1 MTIILGFLMIYITII
16 SGSMFIS
23 SILNKKIETTIAINI
38 GIIILALY
46 LFGAFNL
53 LLQGLYIIVAINIIL
68 GIIAIII
75 KKKKILDLVFTPGFT
90 FFSIMYFILMITNF
104 NKALTHWDQFSYR
117 SLNVK
122 MMFYNN
128 SMMAEYARIYQPA
141 TTLIE
146 YFFMKMIGVYI
157 QGIEAF
163 AMQIFG
169 IALLLPMY
177 ENVKENKLAK
187 IVIGLTILF
196 LPAVFTNLV
205 FYQSS
210 YPDATLG
217 LLLGYILYTYF
228 TENNIKYKT
237 IAIAIAT
244 AVLVLT
250 KPSGIAITLIMIAI
264 LIIYEIL
271 KNKYYKK
278 ENIKKII
285 SNENIKVIA
294 VIIISAILIFIS
306 WKIVLKVYTK
316 SSVRTDQSRVGE
328 SSINYIE
335 NSLLTTIFGKYEDN
349 NDAANSNGS
358 LIPTIYKVKG
368 FTFPVQM
375 SLAITSIVISI
386 GYIWYYYKTKN
397 SNLKYQ
403 TIVVI
408 IGLILYVGFLQL
420 SYLLKFVTFEMLGH
434 NGIDRYFPTYL
445 LGMLYLLIAIV
456 IRNLSKKEYIAKDY
470 IIIMA
475 IMLLIT
481 PIQSVCEATITSG
494 IYNINSQEQVNYA
507 KNRADAI
514 DKYVEDNSKIITIS
528 QKKEEESYNIM
539 LRYYLYPNHQVN
551 ILSNLEIEKEE
562 TLKNIINSKEYQ
574 YIYVFWKD
582 ENLEG
587 MFENI
592 FNNDYELKDETLYKI
607 EYIDEHNIRLIEQIY
622 IDENTY

>member
-1 MTIILGFLMIYITII
+1 MIYITIVF
-16 SGSMFIS
+16 GSIFLS

-46 LFGAFNL
+46 LFGALNL
-53 LLQGLYIIVAINIIL
+53 LQQGLYIIIAINIIL

-75 KKKKILDLVFTPGFT
+75 KKKKILELILTPGFT
-90 FFSIMYFILMITNF
+90 FFSIMYFILMVTNF
-104 NKALTHWDQFSYR
+104 NKALIHWDQFSYR
-117 SLNVK
+117 SLNTK

-128 SMMAEYARIYQPA
+128 SMMAEYARIYPPV
-141 TTLIE
+141 TTLLE
-146 YFFMKMIGVYI
+146 YFFLRPIGIYI

-217 LLLGYILYTYF
+217 LLLGYILYLYF
-228 TENNIKYKT
+228 TESNIKYKT
-237 IAIAIAT
+237 IAISIAT

-285 SNENIKVIA
+285 SNENIKIIA

-306 WKIVLKVYTK
+306 WKIILKVYNIN
-316 SSVRTDQSRVGE
+316 SGRAYQSRVGE
-328 SSINYIE
+328 SSINYIG
-335 NSLLTTIFGKYEDN
+335 NSVLTTIFGKYEDN

-358 LIPTIYKVKG
+358 FIPTIYKVKG

-386 GYIWYYYKTKN
+386 GYICYYYKTN
-397 SNLKYQ
+397 NINLKYQ

-408 IGLILYVGFLQL
+408 IGLILYMAFLQL

-456 IRNLSKKEYIAKDY
+456 IKNLSKKEYIAKDY

-562 TLKNIINSKEYQ
+562 LLKDSINSKEYQ

-587 MFENI
+587 MFKNI

>member
-1 MTIILGFLMIYITII
+1 MTIILGFLMIYITIVC
-16 SGSMFIS
+16 GSVFLS

-46 LFGAFNL
+46 LFGALNL
-53 LLQGLYIIVAINIIL
+53 LQQGLYIIVAINIIL
-68 GIIAIII
+68 GIISIII
-75 KKKKILDLVFTPGFT
+75 KKKKILEFILTPGFA

-122 MMFYNN
+122 MMFYND

-157 QGIEAF
+157 QGIETF

-169 IALLLPMY
+169 IALLLPIY
-177 ENVKENKLAK
+177 ENAKENKLAK

-228 TENNIKYKT
+228 TENNFKYKI
-237 IAIAIAT
+237 IALAIEV

-250 KPSGIAITLIMIAI
+250 KPSGIAIALIIIAM

-271 KNKYYKK
+271 RNKYYKK

-285 SNENIKVIA
+285 NNKNIK
-294 VIIISAILIFIS
+294 IIVTMLISAILIFVS
-306 WKIVLKVYTK
+306 WKIVLKVYNIT
-316 SSVRTDQSRVGE
+316 SGGRDQSRVGE
-328 SSINYIE
+328 SSINYIG
-335 NSLLTTIFGKYEDN
+335 NSLLTTILGKYEDN

-358 LIPTIYKVKG
+358 FIEAIYKVKG

-375 SLAITSIVISI
+375 SLAITSMVIII
-386 GYIWYYYKTKN
+386 GYIWYYYKTKD
-397 SNLKYQ
+397 SNIKYQ
-403 TIVVI
+403 TIVLI
-408 IGLILYVGFLQL
+408 IGLILYMAFLQL

-445 LGMLYLLIAIV
+445 LGMLYLLIATI
-456 IRNLSKKEYIAKDY
+456 IKNLSKKEYIAKDY
-470 IIIMA
+470 VIIM
-475 IMLLIT
+475 IVMLLIT

-494 IYNINSQEQVNYA
+494 IYNINSQELVNYA
-507 KNRADAI
+507 KNRADVI
-514 DKYVEDNSKIITIS
+514 DEYVEDNSKIITIS
-528 QKKEEESYNIM
+528 QKDEEELYNIM
-539 LRYYLYPNHQVN
+539 LKYYLYPNHQVN
-551 ILSNLEIEKEE
+551 VLSNLEIEKEE
-562 TLKNIINSKEYQ
+562 SLKNIINSKEYQ

-582 ENLEG
+582 ENLEK
-587 MFENI
+587 MFKNI

-607 EYIDEHNIRLIEQIY
+607 EYIDEDNIRLIEQIY
-622 IDENTY
+622 IDEKTY

>member
-1 MTIILGFLMIYITII
+1 MIYITIVF
-16 SGSMFIS
+16 GSIFLS

-46 LFGAFNL
+46 LFGALNL
-53 LLQGLYIIVAINIIL
+53 LQQGLYIIIAINIIL

-75 KKKKILDLVFTPGFT
+75 KKKKILELILTPGFT
-90 FFSIMYFILMITNF
+90 FFSIMYFILMVTNF
-104 NKALTHWDQFSYR
+104 NKALIHWDQFSYR
-117 SLNVK
+117 SLNTK

-128 SMMAEYARIYQPA
+128 SMMAEYARIYPPA
-141 TTLIE
+141 TTLLE
-146 YFFMKMIGVYI
+146 YFFLRPIGIYI

-177 ENVKENKLAK
+177 ENIKKLKLAN
-187 IVIGLTILF
+187 IVIGLTIIF

-217 LLLGYILYTYF
+217 LLLGYILYLYF
-228 TENNIKYKT
+228 TESNIKYKT

-250 KPSGIAITLIMIAI
+250 KPSGIAIALIIIAI
-264 LIIYEIL
+264 LAIYEIL

-285 SNENIKVIA
+285 SNENIKIIA

-306 WKIVLKVYTK
+306 WKIILKVYNIN
-316 SSVRTDQSRVGE
+316 SGRAYQSRVGE
-328 SSINYIE
+328 SSINYIG
-335 NSLLTTIFGKYEDN
+335 NSVLTTIFGKYEYN
-349 NDAANSNGS
+349 NDAADSNGS
-358 LIPTIYKVKG
+358 FIPTIYKVKG
-368 FTFPVQM
+368 FTFPIQM
-375 SLAITSIVISI
+375 SLAITSIVIII
-386 GYIWYYYKTKN
+386 GYICYYYKTN
-397 SNLKYQ
+397 NRDFKYQ

-408 IGLILYVGFLQL
+408 VGLILYMTFLQL

-456 IRNLSKKEYIAKDY
+456 IKNLSKKEYIAKDY

-562 TLKNIINSKEYQ
+562 LLKDSINSKEYQ

-587 MFENI
+587 MFKNI

>member
-68 GIIAIII
+68 GIIAIIM
-75 KKKKILDLVFTPGFT
+75 KKKKILELILTPGFT
-90 FFSIMYFILMITNF
+90 FFSIMYFILMVTNF
-104 NKALTHWDQFSYR
+104 NKALIHWDQFSYR

-128 SMMAEYARIYQPA
+128 SMIAEYARIYPPA
-141 TTLIE
+141 TTLLE
-146 YFFMKMIGVYI
+146 YFFLRPIGIYI

-169 IALLLPMY
+169 ITLLLPMY
-177 ENVKENKLAK
+177 ENVKKSKLAN
-187 IVIGLTILF
+187 IVIGLTIIF
-196 LPAVFTNLV
+196 LPAVFTSLL

-217 LLLGYILYTYF
+217 LLLGYILYLYF
-228 TENNIKYKT
+228 TESNIKYKT
-237 IAIAIAT
+237 IAISIAT

-250 KPSGIAITLIMIAI
+250 KPSGIAIALIIIAM
-264 LIIYEIL
+264 LAIYEIL

-285 SNENIKVIA
+285 SNKNIKIIV

-306 WKIVLKVYTK
+306 WKIVLKIYTE
-316 SSVRTDQSRVGE
+316 SPIGTDQSRVGE
-328 SSINYIE
+328 SSTKYIG
-335 NSLLTTIFGKYEDN
+335 NSLLTTILGKYEDN
-349 NDAANSNGS
+349 NDAADSNGS
-358 LIPTIYKVKG
+358 FIPAIYNVKG
-368 FTFPVQM
+368 FSFPVQM
-375 SLAITSIVISI
+375 SLAITSIVIII
-386 GYIWYYYKTKN
+386 GYICYYYKTN
-397 SNLKYQ
+397 NRDLKYQ

-408 IGLILYVGFLQL
+408 VGLILYMVFLQL

-445 LGMLYLLIAIV
+445 LGMLYVLIAIV
-456 IRNLSKKEYIAKDY
+456 IKNLSKKEYIAKDY
-470 IIIMA
+470 IIIMV

-481 PIQSVCEATITSG
+481 PIQSVCQATITSG
-494 IYNINSQEQVNYA
+494 IYNINSIEYINNS
-507 KNRADAI
+507 KNIADKI
-514 DKYVEDNSKIITIS
+514 DEYIEDESKIITIS
-528 QKKEEESYNIM
+528 QIQDTRLYNIM
-539 LRYYLYPNHQVN
+539 LKYYLYPNHDAKILEN
-551 ILSNLEIEKEE
+551 ITQESIEKIEE
-562 TLKNIINSKEYQ
+562 TIKSEEYQ
-574 YIYVFWKD
+574 YIYIYSTDTELTNILK
-582 ENLEG
+582 
-587 MFENI
+587 NI
-592 FNNDYELKDETLYKI
+592 FNNLENIKEKTLYKI
-607 EYIDEHNIRLIEQIY
+607 EYINENDIQLIEQVY
-622 IDENTY
+622 IDEKI

>member
-1 MTIILGFLMIYITII
+1 MIYITIVF
-16 SGSMFIS
+16 GSIFLS

-46 LFGAFNL
+46 LFGALNL
-53 LLQGLYIIVAINIIL
+53 LQQGLYIIIAINIIL

-75 KKKKILDLVFTPGFT
+75 KKKKILELILTPGFT
-90 FFSIMYFILMITNF
+90 FFSIMYFILMVTNF
-104 NKALTHWDQFSYR
+104 NKALIHWDQFSYR
-117 SLNVK
+117 SLNTK

-128 SMMAEYARIYQPA
+128 SMMAEYARIYPPA
-141 TTLIE
+141 TTLLE
-146 YFFMKMIGVYI
+146 YFFLRPIGIYI

-228 TENNIKYKT
+228 TENNIKYK
-237 IAIAIAT
+237 IVVVAIAT

-285 SNENIKVIA
+285 SNENIKIIA
-294 VIIISAILIFIS
+294 VIIISAIFIFIS
-306 WKIVLKVYTK
+306 WKIVLKVYNV
-316 SSVRTDQSRVGE
+316 SSDRTDQSRVGE
-328 SSINYIE
+328 SSVKYIG
-335 NSLLTTIFGKYEDN
+335 NSLLTTILGKYEDN
-349 NDAANSNGS
+349 NDAADSNGS
-358 LIPTIYKVKG
+358 FIPTIYKVKG
-368 FTFPVQM
+368 FTFPIQM
-375 SLAITSIVISI
+375 SLAITSIVIII
-386 GYIWYYYKTKN
+386 GYICYYYKTN
-397 SNLKYQ
+397 NRDFKYQ

-408 IGLILYVGFLQL
+408 VGLILYMTFLQL

-456 IRNLSKKEYIAKDY
+456 IKNLSKKEYIAKDY

-481 PIQSVCEATITSG
+481 PIQSVCETTITSG

-562 TLKNIINSKEYQ
+562 LLKDSINSKEYQ

-587 MFENI
+587 MFKNI